1 MLSMFNP
8 YYEYF
13 SMHPPHF
20 PLTIDPVQES
30 FELCSP
36 PWIIDRL
43 HRWFKVYRKPF
54 CNISFLPLK
63 NQRKSWPYC
72 FDLLLMIFQ
81 LKLTQSQ
88 IYEVLKLVKVYS
100 DSWWI
105 WYLNCVKYLL
115 QREMRQ
121 FNAFINRPSVISG
134 K

>member
-81 LKLTQSQ
+81 LKLT
-88 IYEVLKLVKVYS
+88 LKFMKFWSSLKFTQTHDGFDIS
-100 DSWWI
+100 IAWNICCKERWDS
-105 WYLNCVKYLL
+105 LMLL
-115 QREMRQ
+115 L
-121 FNAFINRPSVISG
+121 IDHL
-134 K
+134 